1 MVNKLLLLTG
11 LCLGMVTLAFA
22 GKSVLDYKLKTIDGQ
37 EQSLSLYKGKVM
49 LLVNVAS
56 KCGLTPQ
63 YAALQALY
71 SRYESQGLV
80 ILGFPANNFKGQEPG
95 SHAEI
100 KEFCS
105 MNYGVTFPLFE
116 KISVLGD
123 DIHPLYRFLTDVKT
137 NPDYSGEIK
146 WNFTKFL
153 VGRDGR
159 ILARFEPKT
168 KPDSDEVIA
177 AIEKALASQ

>member
-80 ILGFPANNFKGQEPG
+80 ILGFPANTFKGQEPG